1 MLASSHQVPTM
12 APEESDRVVLRNQ
25 QGAGAGKDPQGA
37 CALAPEIKTEYD
49 RLTDVMHVDL
59 CFPPTDAERVDVI
72 DVGEQLG
79 FPGQIVARVD
89 MERRIIYGLT
99 IQNFSGFKWRFFW
112 RYRMASIQRALQF
125 MLKVLRAGLWIDR
138 NNRPAALHA

>member
-1 MLASSHQVPTM
+1 MLTSSHQISTM

-25 QGAGAGKDPQGA
+25 QRAGGGKDPKGA
-37 CALAPEIKTEYD
+37 CVVAPEIKTEYD
-49 RLTDVMHVDL
+49 RLTNVMHVDL
-59 CFPPTDAERVDVI
+59 CFPPEDAARVDVI

-89 MERRIIYGLT
+89 MERKIIYGLT

-112 RYRMASIQRALQF
+112 RYRMASVQRALQF